1 MLRIIHLCGGYGSM
15 RVIHGVSLHVSKGE
29 VIALVG
35 ANGSGKSTLLKT
47 IAGLIPLFEGRI
59 LLKGKEMAG
68 QPAQRIAAAGVT
80 LLPEGRGLFPGMS
93 VLENLR
99 MGAYAHRLS
108 RRAEAERLEMVCA
121 DFPVLR
127 EKLTQKAGS
136 LSGGQQQMLALARA
150 MIGTPEV
157 LLLDEPSTG
166 LAPLV
171 AGEVFT
177 KIKVLKQAGVT
188 IILAEQDVSRALE
201 IADRAYVM
209 KSGRLVM
216 EGTSAEVSGSDEVK
230 RAYLGM

>member
-1 MLRIIHLCGGYGSM
+1 MLKVVHLACGYGSV
-15 RVIHGVSLHVSKGE
+15 RVVHGVSLHVSKGE

-47 IAGLIPLFEGRI
+47 IAGLLPPLEGRI

-68 QPAQRIAAAGVT
+68 QPAERIAAAGLT

-93 VLENLR
+93 VLDNLR
-99 MGAYAHRLS
+99 LGGFARRLS
-108 RRAEAERLEMVCA
+108 RRAEAERLEMVCS
-121 DFPVLR
+121 DFPALR
-127 EKLTQKAGS
+127 EKLAQKAGS

-150 MIGTPEV
+150 MVGAPEV

-166 LAPLV
+166 LAPMVV
-171 AGEVFT
+171 AEVFT

-188 IILAEQDVSRALE
+188 IILAEQNVSRALE
-201 IADRAYVM
+201 LADRAYVM
-209 KSGRLVM
+209 KTGRVVM
-216 EGTSAEVSGSDEVK
+216 EGPADEVSGADEVQ